1 MQSIEIRCRSL
12 LAPQSE
18 PELPVVALD
27 ILDHDITA
35 AELIRRTVEEQIR
48 ELLVSYRLDAA
59 QAQRALN
66 RLYLIEQEIQAQEA
80 GGRIRYA
87 PLQIDSAVEVRRA
100 LRAFEKGA
108 YLLVVDGRRVQRLDE
123 RLTFRPGCRVTFLR
137 LTPLIGG

>member
-66 RLYLIEQEIQAQEA
+66 RLYLIEQEIQAQTA

-100 LRAFEKGA
+100 QRAFEQGA